1 MEKILW
7 KEKFSYGIG
16 AYGKDFVY
24 NMISAFLMIFYTDV
38 VGVSL
43 IFVSSLFLVVRIADA
58 LLNPFMGYLVDNTH
72 SKWGKFRPWI
82 LGGTIIN

>member
-1 MEKILW
+1 
-7 KEKFSYGIG
+7 
-16 AYGKDFVY
+16 
-24 NMISAFLMIFYTDV
+24 MISAFLMIFYTDV